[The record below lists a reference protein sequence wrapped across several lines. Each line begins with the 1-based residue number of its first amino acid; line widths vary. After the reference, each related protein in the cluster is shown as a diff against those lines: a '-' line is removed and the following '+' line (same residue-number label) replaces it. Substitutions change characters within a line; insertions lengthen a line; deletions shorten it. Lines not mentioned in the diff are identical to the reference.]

1 METPKP
7 AKNAEEVTVTMSIN
21 RKTFDALLPLFLPDL
36 GNDLATLKA
45 IILDLVIDRRATV
58 TRADLLEILEM
69 VEDLQAQTNGG
80 L

>member
-7 AKNAEEVTVTMSIN
+7 AKNAEEVTVTMCIN

-36 GNDLATLKA
+36 GNDLSTLKA
-45 IILDLVIDRRATV
+45 IVWDLVTDNKAAA

-69 VEDLQAQTNGG
+69 VEDLQAQTKRGR
-80 L
+80 